1 MNSGLDQR
9 VALVTGAGSGIGM
22 ASARALAREG
32 CRVVLA
38 DLHEQAV
45 AALTQELVPGAV
57 SVAADVSL
65 PESGKLLVEAAQTA
79 FGRLDV
85 LVCCAGVYETCSLD
99 TLGVEEWDR
108 TIDVNLRGTF
118 LCAQAA
124 IPAMAEGGW
133 GRIVTVSS
141 IAART
146 GGMTAGPSYVA
157 SKAGVS
163 GLTRSLANAAGPL
176 GITVNCVLPG
186 IIDTPMTRA
195 IPADARRASAD
206 RTPLRRNGT
215 PEEVAS
221 AIVFLASEAARF
233 VTGAHLSV
241 NGGLAMD

>member
-1 MNSGLDQR
+1 VNTGLDRR

-38 DLHEQAV
+38 DLHEQA
-45 AALTQELVPGAV
+45 ALTEELASGAV

-65 PESGKLLVEAAQTA
+65 PGSGKRLVEAALKA

-85 LVCCAGVYETCSLD
+85 LVCCAGVYETRPPGV
-99 TLGVEEWDR
+99 LGVEEWDR

-124 IPAMAEGGW
+124 IPAMAERGW
-133 GRIVTVSS
+133 GRIVTVGS
-141 IAART
+141 IAALT
-146 GGMTAGPSYVA
+146 GGMTAGAGYVA

-186 IIDTPMTRA
+186 IIETPMTLA
-195 IPADARRASAD
+195 IPADARRASAE

-215 PEEVAS
+215 AEDVAD

-233 VTGAHLSV
+233 VTGAHLSI